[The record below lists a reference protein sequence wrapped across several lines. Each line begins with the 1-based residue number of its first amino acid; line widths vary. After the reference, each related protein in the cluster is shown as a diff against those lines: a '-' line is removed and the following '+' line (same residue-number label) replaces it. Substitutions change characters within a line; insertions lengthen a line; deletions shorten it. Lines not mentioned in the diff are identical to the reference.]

1 MKKIILNESQLKKII
16 SEQSTGE
23 NQNAVNKSMKTFE
36 GERVSPLS
44 LDTIPKLIATPLI
57 TGSPTISDFKG
68 MVTRII
74 KATRVIG
81 TYEKDVATELLLCK
95 NMHDIKGL
103 FKAYEGRMGEN
114 LMELLR
120 GEFSS
125 GSDTKK
131 YLYEPIKKC
140 YDASWDAGHF
150 QEEVLDEALFL
161 KLFPCITETPGYE
174 FQQIKDG
181 FFYFFGDD
189 NGTDKMYAL
198 KKDGTLSVRKGGKF
212 VSFKNKTKCNASV
225 NESKLLNEQGLEL
238 NPDNNTSTD
247 TKAAPE
253 ATTGDTKKVDT
264 PEKPKVVTK
273 LMTGNDVKEIQTILH
288 KQGFGDIVGTI
299 DGKLG
304 PNTLAGIKKLF
315 LGVTR
320 PKIEAITSLE
330 PKGIKPI
337 KTKIETPELQGI
349 AEGIQKNFKRFL

>member
-1 MKKIILNESQLKKII
+1 MKKIILNESQLKKIV
-16 SEQSTGE
+16 SENT
-23 NQNAVNKSMKTFE
+23 QNVDKKYMKTFE

-57 TGSPTISDFKG
+57 TGAPTISDFKN
-68 MVTRII
+68 MVTQII
-74 KATRVIG
+74 KATRIVG
-81 TYEKDVATELLLCK
+81 TEEKDVADVLLLCK

-103 FKAYEGRMGEN
+103 FKAYEGQMGEN
-114 LMELLR
+114 LMVLLR

-140 YDASWDAGHF
+140 YDASWDEGHF

-174 FQQIKDG
+174 FQQIKGG

-212 VSFKNKTKCNASV
+212 VSFKNKTKCDASV
-225 NESKLLNEQGLEL
+225 NESKLLNEKGLQL

-247 TKAAPE
+247 TE
-253 ATTGDTKKVDT
+253 TTGTTTTTGDTKTKKVDT

-288 KQGFGDIVGTI
+288 KQGFGDIVGSV

-304 PNTLAGIKKLF
+304 PKTLAGIKQLF

-320 PKIEAITSLE
+320 PKIEAITLK
-330 PKGIKPI
+330 PKDIKPLT
-337 KTKIETPELQGI
+337 TKSEPSTQL
-349 AEGIQKNFKRFL
+349 AEDIQKNFNRFL